1 MPYFYGFDMTYV
13 VFVLPALLF
22 TMIAQGLVQSTFRK
36 YSQIASDRGMTGAD
50 AARMV
55 LAQNG
60 VTGVRIAS
68 TAGSMTDHYDP
79 RDNTIYLS
87 QTVFDVQTAA
97 AVGVAAHEAGHAVQH
112 AVGYFPIRIRTAIIP
127 ITNIGS
133 NLAIPLVIAGLIF
146 SYYPLAYLGVICFGA
161 SVVFQLVT
169 LPVEFNASRRALQT
183 LRTSGTVSEDGLSA
197 AGHVL
202 RAAAMT
208 YVAALAVA
216 LGNLL
221 RLITIANRSKRN

>member
-1 MPYFYGFDMTYV
+1 MPYYYGFDMTYV
-13 VFVLPALLF
+13 VFVLPALIF
-22 TMIAQGLVQSTFRK
+22 TLIAQGMVQSTFKK
-36 YSQIASDRGMTGAD
+36 YARVPSDRGMTGAD
-50 AARMV
+50 AARLV
-55 LAQNG
+55 LRENG
-60 VTGVRIAS
+60 VTNVRIAQTS
-68 TAGSMTDHYDP
+68 GNLTDHYDP

-87 QTVFDVQTAA
+87 QTVYDAATAA

-127 ITNIGS
+127 ITNLGS
-133 NLAIPLVIAGLIF
+133 RLAMPLVLAGLLF

-169 LPVEFNASRRALQT
+169 LPVEWNASNRAVRT
-183 LRTSGTVSEDGLSA
+183 LRASGMVSDTGLTA
-197 AGHVL
+197 ANHVL

-208 YVAALAVA
+208 YVAALAVS

-221 RLITIANRSKRN
+221 RLLAITNRSRRD